1 MSEHIVHVGD
11 DDFQDQVLN
20 ADEPVLV
27 DFWAEWCGP
36 CKAIAPLL
44 DELASEYA
52 GKVKVAKVNIE
63 QAQRTPMSYGVRSI
77 PTLILFKDGKPHATQ
92 IGLAAGN
99 ARAALR
105 QFVDKAIA

>member
-1 MSEHIVHVGD
+1 MNERIVHVGD
-11 DDFQDQVLN
+11 DDFQDKVLS
-20 ADEPVLV
+20 AGEPVLV

-44 DELASEYA
+44 DELADEYA
-52 GKVKVAKVNIE
+52 GRLTIAKVNIE
-63 QAQRTPMSYGVRSI
+63 QAPLAPRTYGVRSI
-77 PTLILFKDGKPHATQ
+77 PTLILFRDGKPHATQ
-92 IGLAAGN
+92 IGLSAGN

>member
-11 DDFQDQVLN
+11 DDFQDKVLN
-20 ADEPVLV
+20 AAEPVLV

-52 GKVKVAKVNIE
+52 GRLKVAKVNIE
-63 QAQRTPMSYGVRSI
+63 QAQRTPLSYGVRSI
-77 PTLILFKDGKPHATQ
+77 PTLIVFRGGKPHATQ